1 MGDEGSQVPV
11 WTWRDAIR
19 QAKVPTLTKT
29 ICWALANYISDVGEG
44 CYPGVKRLMADTGMS
59 NRSVATHLQNA
70 VDAGLL
76 HIERAE
82 RRAGRY
88 GRTTYLP
95 RFPTAAVLAGER
107 TSSRG
112 KSPRERGSRGRQ
124 PREPGAR
131 HRVNLPHGISPGEL
145 TDSPKSPNRGT
156 DGADGMGGAKTLPAA
171 PAEDGA
177 GSAWA
182 TERALGY
189 IRLVVGELA
198 PVLGIDH
205 GSTRFDRLTL
215 VERYHR
221 KCKRGRINDH
231 AAYLRTMVQKEL
243 SQERDIPLAALKGA
257 CSRSSGAR
265 AEAFAAGA
273 AAEPSADA
281 LARVRRRV
289 QRLGG
294 NPDAME
300 RAWRASVGGR
310 RFDSTAAADRS
321 LEWFETEWR
330 RRPAA

>member
-1 MGDEGSQVPV
+1 V

-107 TSSRG
+107 TSGRGTSPSERSSRG
-112 KSPRERGSRGRQ
+112 GR
-124 PREPGAR
+124 PREPSAR
-131 HRVNLPHGISPGEL
+131 HRVNLPHGISPGEP
-145 TDSPKSPNRGT
+145 TNSPKSSNRGT
-156 DGADGMGGAKTLPAA
+156 EGADGMVRVKTLPAA
-171 PAEDGA
+171 AVEDWA
-177 GSAWA
+177 CSAWA

-189 IRLVVGELA
+189 IRLLVDELA

-205 GSTRFDRLTL
+205 RSTRFNIAAL
-215 VERYHR
+215 VQRYHR

-257 CSRSSGAR
+257 CSRNSVAR
-265 AEAFAAGA
+265 AEAFATGV

-300 RAWRASVGGR
+300 RAWRESVGGR

-321 LEWFETEWR
+321 LQWFETAWR
-330 RRPAA
+330 RRAA